1 MEAIKD
7 ASTWDYSKA
16 KPLLHPWGDGED
28 ESHHQGHRGGGSNHI
43 SIKSIWPVL
52 LVDTGEGQLT
62 IVS

>member
-28 ESHHQGHRGGGSNHI
+28 ESHHQGHRGDGSNHI
-43 SIKSIWPVL
+43 SI
-52 LVDTGEGQLT
+52 
-62 IVS
+62 